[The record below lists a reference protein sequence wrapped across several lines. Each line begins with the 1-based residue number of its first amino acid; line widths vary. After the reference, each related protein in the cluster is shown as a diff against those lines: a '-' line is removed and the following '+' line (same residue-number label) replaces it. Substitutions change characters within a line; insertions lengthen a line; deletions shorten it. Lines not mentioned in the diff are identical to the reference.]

1 MTQVGPFF
9 PIHKPGVPI
18 MTIPL
23 FPTVLVQPTDA
34 SATLTK
40 GQKQF
45 NTLVRKIN
53 ILKTQLVEWR
63 DTVPRRA
70 QQLSAEYEP
79 LHGTYN
85 MLRREFVHILD
96 HACADHRITRNE
108 RAKLGHLITSVA
120 ADLMSD
126 GHDDVKTLHD
136 KYSDV
141 GYDEQREAFG
151 NVMKTMMGNVL
162 GVEIGDDVD
171 MNDPEQVREFMAR
184 KAQEERDSIQE
195 RQRHAEARR
204 ARRRKSAKQIEKE
217 QQQKTESINV
227 RKSLQDVYRRL
238 AAALHPDRV
247 QDDAE
252 RDRKTGLMQRVN
264 VAYGQKD
271 LLQLLELQ
279 LEAEHVDTM
288 HAGAL
293 SDERLQYYNR
303 ILKEQCAE
311 LQQALGE
318 AQLPFRMELNV
329 PPSAPLSAGL
339 VMARM
344 ERDLADL
351 RDNVCTLQRDVQTF
365 RDVKRLKAW
374 LRDYRIPKEPGI
386 NDFLDL
392 LSGVAV
398 PFEDK

>member
-1 MTQVGPFF
+1 
-9 PIHKPGVPI
+9 

-23 FPTVLVQPTDA
+23 FPTVLVEPMGA
-34 SATLTK
+34 SAPLTK
-40 GQKQF
+40 AQKQF

-70 QQLSAEYEP
+70 QQLSAEYGP
-79 LHGTYN
+79 LHDTYN
-85 MLRREFVHILD
+85 TLRGEFVQTLD
-96 HACADHRITRNE
+96 HLCADHRITRNE
-108 RAKLGHLITSVA
+108 RAKLGHLITSIA
-120 ADLMSD
+120 AELVSN
-126 GHDDVKTLHD
+126 GHDDIKTLHD

-141 GYDEQREAFG
+141 GYDKQREAFG
-151 NVMKTMMGNVL
+151 NVMKTMMEDVFGF
-162 GVEIGDDVD
+162 EIGDDVD
-171 MNDPEQVREFMAR
+171 MNDPERLHEFMAQKTR
-184 KAQEERDSIQE
+184 EEHANIQE

-204 ARRRKSAKQIEKE
+204 ARRKKSAKQIEKE
-217 QQQKTESINV
+217 QQQKTESMNV
-227 RKSLQDVYRRL
+227 RKSLQEVYRKL

-252 RDRKTGLMQRVN
+252 RDRKTVLMQRVN

-279 LEAEHVDTM
+279 LETEHVDTM

-293 SDERLQYYNR
+293 AEKRLQYYNR

-311 LQQALGE
+311 LQRALGE
-318 AQLPFRMELNV
+318 AQLPFRMELDI
-329 PPSAPLSAGL
+329 PPLAPLSAGL

-351 RDNVCTLQRDVQTF
+351 RDSVRALQHDMLTF

-374 LRDYRIPKEPGI
+374 LRDYKIPKEPGI

-392 LSGVAV
+392 LSGVTA